1 MNKNKLKVSEILGYA
16 VGGIGDATSYNFVIA
31 LFSFFMTTIA
41 GISPAVAGMI
51 ISAGVVWDAVTD
63 PIVGYLIDN
72 TKGKYGKRRPW
83 MLGSAIPLGA
93 AMLLMFL
100 KVDLP
105 QTQKIAYYLIMV
117 FVFWLSYTAF
127 NIAYYSFGSVITED
141 DSERVKVQAY
151 RNVLSYVGLF
161 CASSV
166 PTFGVAKLVEKGFT
180 DGDAWSIMAAVAA
193 VISVVSI
200 ILMWRFTRGKESAE
214 EVSNNQEKMNVGG
227 FFKDIVCLMKMKPY
241 LLIIACA
248 LLANVYM
255 TLFNSSLLYYVCY
268 NMGLSEAQASMMFT
282 TSNIVAILFSP
293 VIAKLV
299 EKFNKTNVFVGTM
312 VFSGLV
318 MIMAKFTG
326 IPNIGVGCVYV
337 ALTGLG
343 TCAYWLCIFNFLF
356 DVVDYNEFKTGTRR
370 DGIIM
375 SYYSFLLKLG
385 GAAAAAIQGIL
396 LEKSGFNV
404 QLEVQNESA
413 LGMIGTMFTILPGII
428 MIGSGLVMLLTPLKD
443 KEMNLLRVE
452 LDKKRAGE
460 EYSTEKF
467 ASIMK

>member
-1 MNKNKLKVSEILGYA
+1 MNKKKLKTGEILGYGIGA
-16 VGGIGDATSYNFVIA
+16 IGDATSYNFVIA

-41 GISPAVAGMI
+41 GISPATAGMI

-72 TKGKYGKRRPW
+72 TKGNYGKRRPW
-83 MLGSAIPLGA
+83 MLGSAVPLGA
-93 AMLLMFL
+93 SMILMFL
-100 KVDLP
+100 KVDFP
-105 QTQKIAYYLIMV
+105 GAQKMLYYLIMV
-117 FVFWLSYTAF
+117 FIFWLSYTAF

-166 PTFGVAKLVEKGFT
+166 PTFGVAKLVERGIS
-180 DGDAWSIMAAVAA
+180 DGSAWSAMAAVAA

-200 ILMWRFTRGKESAE
+200 LLMWRFTRGKESTE
-214 EVSNNQEKMNVGG
+214 EVSDQKIRNAGG
-227 FFKDIVCLMKMKPY
+227 FFEDIAALMKMKPY
-241 LLIIACA
+241 LLIIVCA

-255 TLFNSSLLYYVCY
+255 TLFNSSLMYYVCY
-268 NMGLSEAQASMMFT
+268 NMGLGEGQASLMFT
-282 TSNIVAILFSP
+282 TSNIVSILFSP
-293 VIAKLV
+293 VIAKGV
-299 EKFNKTNVFVGTM
+299 ERFSKTNVFVGSR
-312 VFSGLV
+312 VFSGMV
-318 MIMAKFTG
+318 MVLAKFTG
-326 IPNIGVGCVYV
+326 IPNITLGCVYV

-356 DVVDYNEFKTGTRR
+356 DVVDYNEFRTGIRR

-385 GAAAAAIQGIL
+385 GAAAAAIQGVF
-396 LEKSGFNV
+396 LEKSGFNAE
-404 QLEVQNESA
+404 QAIQSDSA

-428 MIGSGLVMLLTPLKD
+428 MIGSGIVMLLTPLKD
-443 KEMNLLRVE
+443 REMDLLRAE
-452 LDKKRAGE
+452 LDKKRNGE
-460 EYSTEKF
+460 AYSTEKF
-467 ASIMK
+467 ASLMK

>member
-41 GISPAVAGMI
+41 GISPAMAGMI

-93 AMLLMFL
+93 AMILMFL

-105 QTQKIAYYLIMV
+105 QSQRIAYYLIMV

-166 PTFGVAKLVEKGFT
+166 PTFGVAKLMEKGFT
-180 DGDAWSIMAAVAA
+180 DKDAWSVMAAVAA
-193 VISVVSI
+193 VISIVSI
-200 ILMWRFTRGKESAE
+200 LLMWRFTRGKESTR
-214 EVSNNQEKMNVGG
+214 EVITKEKMNVGG
-227 FFKDIVCLMKMKPY
+227 FFKDIVSLMKMKPY
-241 LLIIACA
+241 LLIIVCA

-268 NMGLSEAQASMMFT
+268 NMGLGEAQASMMFT
-282 TSNIVAILFSP
+282 TSNIVSILFSP
-293 VIAKLV
+293 VIAKGV
-299 EKFNKTNVFVGTM
+299 AKFSKTNVFVGTM

-318 MIMAKFTG
+318 MVLVKFTG
-326 IPNIGVGCVYV
+326 IPNIALGCVYV

-356 DVVDYNEFKTGTRR
+356 DVVDFDEFKTGIRR

-385 GAAAAAIQGIL
+385 GAAAAAIQGVL

-404 QLEVQNESA
+404 ELSVQNETA
-413 LGMIGTMFTILPGII
+413 LGMIGTMFTILPGVI

-443 KEMNLLRVE
+443 KEMDLLRVE

-460 EYSTEKF
+460 AYSTEKF

>member
-72 TKGKYGKRRPW
+72 TKGRYGKRRPW
-83 MLGSAIPLGA
+83 MLGSALPLGA
-93 AMLLMFL
+93 SMILMFL

-105 QTQKIAYYLIMV
+105 QTQKIIYYLIMV

-166 PTFGVAKLVEKGFT
+166 PTFGVAKLVERGFT
-180 DGDAWSIMAAVAA
+180 DGDAWSVMAAVAA
-193 VISVVSI
+193 VISVISI
-200 ILMWRFTRGKESAE
+200 VLMWRFTRGKESVE
-214 EVSNNQEKMNVGG
+214 EVRANRGKMNVGG
-227 FFKDIVCLMKMKPY
+227 FFKDIASLMKMKPY

-282 TSNIVAILFSP
+282 TSNIVSILFSP
-293 VIAKLV
+293 VIAKGV
-299 EKFNKTNVFVGTM
+299 AKFNKTNVFVGTM

-318 MIMAKFTG
+318 MVFTKFTG
-326 IPNIGVGCVYV
+326 IPNIAMEHVHTGC
-337 ALTGLG
+337 ASSISCSMWLITMNLRQEPAG
-343 TCAYWLCIFNFLF
+343 T
-356 DVVDYNEFKTGTRR
+356 
-370 DGIIM
+370 
-375 SYYSFLLKLG
+375 
-385 GAAAAAIQGIL
+385 
-396 LEKSGFNV
+396 
-404 QLEVQNESA
+404 ESSCR
-413 LGMIGTMFTILPGII
+413 TIL
-428 MIGSGLVMLLTPLKD
+428 SC
-443 KEMNLLRVE
+443 
-452 LDKKRAGE
+452 
-460 EYSTEKF
+460 
-467 ASIMK
+467 

>member
-1 MNKNKLKVSEILGYA
+1 MNRNKLKVSEILGYA
-16 VGGIGDATSYNFVIA
+16 IGGIGDATSYNFVIA

-41 GISPAVAGMI
+41 GISPALAGMV

-72 TKGKYGKRRPW
+72 TKGRYGKRRPW
-83 MLGSAIPLGA
+83 MSGSAIPLGA
-93 AMLLMFL
+93 SMILMFL
-100 KVDLP
+100 KVDFP
-105 QTQKIAYYLIMV
+105 QTQKIIYYLIMV

-166 PTFGVAKLVEKGFT
+166 PTYGVGKLLENGFS
-180 DGDAWSIMAAVAA
+180 DGEAWSIMAAVAA

-200 ILMWRFTRGKESAE
+200 LLMWRFTRGKESIE
-214 EVSNNQEKMNVGG
+214 EAAAGEKMNVSG
-227 FFKDIVCLMKMKPY
+227 FFKDIASLMKMKPY
-241 LLIIACA
+241 LLIIVCA

-255 TLFNSSLLYYVCY
+255 TLFNSSLLYYVCF
-268 NMGLSEAQASMMFT
+268 NMEMSEAQASMMFT

-293 VIAKLV
+293 VIAKGV
-299 EKFNKTNVFVGTM
+299 EKFGKTNVFVTTM
-312 VFSGLV
+312 IFSGLV
-318 MIMAKFTG
+318 MVIAKFTG
-326 IPNIGVGCVYV
+326 IPNIMTGCIYV
-337 ALTGLG
+337 AFTGLG

-385 GAAAAAIQGIL
+385 GAAAAAVQGIL
-396 LEKSGFNV
+396 LEKSGFSAE
-404 QLEVQNESA
+404 LAVQNASA
-413 LGMIGTMFTILPGII
+413 LSMIGTMFTILPGII
-428 MIGSGLVMLLTPLKD
+428 MIGSGTVMLLTPLKD
-443 KEMNLLRVE
+443 KEMDLLRIE
-452 LDKKRAGE
+452 LDKKRKGE
-460 EYSTEKF
+460 AYSIDKF
-467 ASIMK
+467 DAVMK